1 MQTVIKQ
8 QGGEIRKPMKI
19 RTHNLKNQDDPALL
33 DGHEATSAINAGA
46 LFMLFVVILLFFGLS
61 VLYSLAGQS
70 FFIKQLVW
78 TGLGTAAFLFCVFSG
93 YRWLGSMSPFMV
105 IALIVMLLLPI
116 TVMRHA
122 INGAYR
128 WIVLGPIRI
137 QPSEFAKVIMILFWT
152 AFLAKHTR
160 AIENSPLKKI
170 CLPMYGSL
178 FFIAMLIMLGRD
190 LGTTCLL
197 GGVFFMIL
205 FAARV
210 PWYYVMPLPILGLL
224 CFIGINTKIVQGI
237 LFKIGI
243 LTEYRLARIIS
254 YQDPENYQVG
264 DGYQLWN
271 AFLALGSGSW
281 LGQGFGESRI
291 KEKYLPEAHTDFI
304 LAIVGEEFG
313 FVIMILLMIL
323 YMLIAWAGFTI
334 SAKARTRQG
343 ELAAFGMTS
352 FIVLQAIINIGVVC
366 GALPTKGMPAPFISY
381 GGSSLV
387 CCLAA
392 AGIVLSV
399 AIDNTYPDYPETLRK
414 KIRARWRKFT
424 TGSEE

>member
-1 MQTVIKQ
+1 
-8 QGGEIRKPMKI
+8 
-19 RTHNLKNQDDPALL
+19 
-33 DGHEATSAINAGA
+33 
-46 LFMLFVVILLFFGLS
+46 
-61 VLYSLAGQS
+61 
-70 FFIKQLVW
+70 
-78 TGLGTAAFLFCVFSG
+78 
-93 YRWLGSMSPFMV
+93 
-105 IALIVMLLLPI
+105 
-116 TVMRHA
+116 
-122 INGAYR
+122 
-128 WIVLGPIRI
+128 
-137 QPSEFAKVIMILFWT
+137 
-152 AFLAKHTR
+152 
-160 AIENSPLKKI
+160 
-170 CLPMYGSL
+170 MYGSL

-399 AIDNTYPDYPETLRK
+399 AIDNTYPDYPQTLRK